1 MIPTTGRYLSGDAFD
16 EETCGGNLMIRGSPL
31 EGVDDGAGGAAVPA
45 VDLDVLVK
53 VVRAGKPL

>member
-1 MIPTTGRYLSGDAFD
+1 MSGDAFD
-16 EETCGGNLMIRGSPL
+16 EETCGCKLMIRRSPL